1 MCIFF
6 HVIFF
11 DKMVKLLQ
19 SLPPEYVTMHL
30 VNKIRNNPIIRSA
43 NGGYSWRL
51 KIKQIGDDYC
61 FVNGWNNVVKD
72 IQLGFGDFLLF
83 KLVDQSTFRMSI
95 YSPDGC
101 EKILQP
107 KTDQNGCEK
116 ILTTNILHDDDDDP
130 SFVSTFTKS
139 HLKRLRFTKEFEEA
153 VGIDGERTM
162 TVKNLDG
169 EKWVM
174 DLKLDKSFKTKRYL
188 LSTGWCNFWR
198 ENYLSEGD
206 ELLFKYI
213 RREDTLLLAKVTKKY
228 ITKRRDKGCERD

>member
-1 MCIFF
+1 
-6 HVIFF
+6 
-11 DKMVKLLQ
+11 MVKLLQ

-30 VNKIRNNPIIRSA
+30 VNKITNNPIIRSA

-107 KTDQNGCEK
+107 KSDQNGCEKILQPKTDQNGCEK
-116 ILTTNILHDDDDDP
+116 ILTPKILHDDP
-130 SFVSTFTKS
+130 SFVTTFTKS
-139 HLKRLRFTKEFEEA
+139 HLKRLVRF
-153 VGIDGERTM
+153 I
-162 TVKNLDG
+162 
-169 EKWVM
+169 
-174 DLKLDKSFKTKRYL
+174 S
-188 LSTGWCNFWR
+188 
-198 ENYLSEGD
+198 
-206 ELLFKYI
+206 YI
-213 RREDTLLLAKVTKKY
+213 S
-228 ITKRRDKGCERD
+228 

>member
-1 MCIFF
+1 MQMATSFYKI
-6 HVIFF
+6 
-11 DKMVKLLQ
+11 LLDPTARHL

-51 KIKQIGDDYC
+51 KIKQISDDYC

-116 ILTTNILHDDDDDP
+116 ILQPKTDQNGCEKILTTKILHDDDDP

-139 HLKRLRFTKEFEEA
+139 QLKRL
-153 VGIDGERTM
+153 VS
-162 TVKNLDG
+162 V
-169 EKWVM
+169 
-174 DLKLDKSFKTKRYL
+174 
-188 LSTGWCNFWR
+188 
-198 ENYLSEGD
+198 ENSVWFIHILH
-206 ELLFKYI
+206 F
-213 RREDTLLLAKVTKKY
+213 
-228 ITKRRDKGCERD
+228 

>member
-1 MCIFF
+1 MYIHTHLLHTLPVYVYFF
-6 HVIFF
+6 HVIFI

-116 ILTTNILHDDDDDP
+116 ILTTKILHDDDDDDDP

-139 HLKRLRFTKEFEEA
+139 HLKRLVRF
-153 VGIDGERTM
+153 ITM
-162 TVKNLDG
+162 
-169 EKWVM
+169 
-174 DLKLDKSFKTKRYL
+174 YL
-188 LSTGWCNFWR
+188 IFLGFITIYFI
-198 ENYLSEGD
+198 
-206 ELLFKYI
+206 FYI
-213 RREDTLLLAKVTKKY
+213 S
-228 ITKRRDKGCERD
+228 